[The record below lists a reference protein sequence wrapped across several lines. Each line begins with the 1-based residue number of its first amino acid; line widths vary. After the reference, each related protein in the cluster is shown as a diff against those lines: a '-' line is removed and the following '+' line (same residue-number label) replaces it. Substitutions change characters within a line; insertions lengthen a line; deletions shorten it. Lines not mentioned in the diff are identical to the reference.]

1 MDQDRFIREIQQIAL
16 IQKKLDE
23 LLNSDGPK
31 TQQIPLII
39 EHLGSTHDFTSKIID
54 SISSNKIKI
63 TEDLFTSLNHELR
76 TPLVPIRTYGEML
89 LRGHFGALNEE
100 QKKRIELLVSNANQ
114 LQQKIEALLDR
125 KLLNHISTES
135 GDAHKTKE
143 LEQEKMLLEKINEI
157 LEKKVN
163 DDSSEIKELK
173 KDLNESEHQK
183 KEFEQE
189 KFILNKT
196 VEAEEQKGIRLAKKN
211 IIVIAV
217 AALVV
222 GIGFTAY
229 SVYVVELVGRQYQ
242 IQNLGTIPTGY
253 VIQNLRGDTID
264 TWLSWRLVPDAV
276 LTVGIVNAKNYPDKV
291 ELIKEVVLSEESIEI
306 DDSLLHKGLPGSTS
320 VYYVGWAG
328 ALKDAAKSPTQLYT
342 PSKFEVIESVQG
354 EGDITI
360 ILTSEKNGDGYSG
373 YTKSIADD
381 AQNQILKSTITIFE
395 VDKLSDEQFKTI
407 LRHEFG
413 HALGLAHS
421 TAPEDL
427 MAPTIQTQYPYISE
441 CAISSI
447 IKLYDG
453 GKNSQVICEK

>member
-23 LLNSDGPK
+23 LLNSDGSK
-31 TQQIPLII
+31 AQQIPLII
-39 EHLGSTHDFTSKIID
+39 EHLDSTHDFTAKIID

-63 TEDLFTSLNHELR
+63 TEDLFTALNHELK

-89 LRGHFGALNEE
+89 LQGHFGALNEE

-135 GDAHKTKE
+135 DYVHKTKE
-143 LEQEKMLLEKINEI
+143 LEQEKILLEKINEI
-157 LEKKVN
+157 LEKKIN
-163 DDSSEIKELK
+163 DKSSEIKELK
-173 KDLNESEHQK
+173 KDLNESERQK

-189 KFILNKT
+189 KLILDKT
-196 VEAEEQKGIRLAKKN
+196 VEVEEQKGVRLAKKN
-211 IIVIAV
+211 IIVITV

-222 GIGFTAY
+222 GIGFVAY
-229 SVYVVELVGRQYQ
+229 SVYVVELVGQQYQ
-242 IQNLGTIPTGY
+242 LSNLGTIPTGY

-276 LTVGIVNAKNYPDKV
+276 LTVGIVNANNYPDKV
-291 ELIKEVVLSEESIEI
+291 ELIKEVILSEESIEI

-320 VYYVGWAG
+320 VYYVGWTG
-328 ALKDAAKSPTQLYT
+328 ALKNAAKNPTQLYI

-360 ILTSEKNGDGYSG
+360 VLASEKNGDGYSG
-373 YTKSIADD
+373 YAKSIADE

-413 HALGLAHS
+413 HAIGLAHS

-427 MAPTIQTQYPYISE
+427 MAPVIQTQYPYISE

-453 GKNSQVICEK
+453 SKKSQVICEK